1 MIIKKYLAKT
11 EKDAIEKAKEELG
24 SNAIV
29 MNVKKVHPRGIMR
42 IFLRA
47 KVEVTAA
54 LDENTNYTEEKP
66 QPKTTTVGDKRT
78 KFDVSIPPLEGL
90 PPLEAP
96 GKGVPKPSSSTS
108 GKADNEGTN
117 EERLSQLLNLLE
129 KQMTDKNVSTAAN
142 GTKARS
148 SAGTSRDDS
157 RDGREPVRR
166 EPVRREE
173 PARREEPIRRDSSDR
188 RAAQARDDREE
199 KEEIRK
205 RLNEA
210 SKESRASDRKDTDE
224 SDREEADNPEKKD
237 KGAIYRDLIYKKLI
251 QNEVDESIAD
261 AILDEAK
268 RALPKDAAVDQI
280 LGSVYQRI
288 ILMIG
293 QPYTINYKPNEP
305 TKFIFFLGST
315 GVGKTTT
322 IAKLASRLKLEQNC
336 KLALVTAD
344 TYRVAAVEQLRVYA
358 DILSVPLHV
367 IYHPEELEGMLDDLQ
382 KYDVVLVDTA
392 GCSHKNTEQIDE
404 IQTLLEQVPIS
415 KRLVYLCLSAG
426 TKYRDL
432 KEIANVYSEITDYS
446 IIFTKLDETLSAGV
460 VLNMKVSTKCPL
472 SYVTNGQN
480 VPDDISRIDAQ
491 AIAKQLMS

>member
-54 LDENTNYTEEKP
+54 LDENQNYTEEKP
-66 QPKTTTVGDKRT
+66 APKTRPVGDKRT

-96 GKGVPKPSSSTS
+96 QKAAPKPSLSTGGAAKS
-108 GKADNEGTN
+108 DGTN

-129 KQMTDKNVSTAAN
+129 QQMTDKDATQSRASSVREPVRDEAPVRREP
-142 GTKARS
+142 ARRE
-148 SAGTSRDDS
+148 APVR
-157 RDGREPVRR
+157 REEPVRR
-166 EPVRREE
+166 EPVSRE
-173 PARREEPIRRDSSDR
+173 
-188 RAAQARDDREE
+188 DRED
-199 KEEIRK
+199 KEQIRK
-205 RLNEA
+205 RLSEA
-210 SKESRASDRKDTDE
+210 SKEKRTYDDDDRDVN
-224 SDREEADNPEKKD
+224 EEAEKPEEKKD
-237 KGAIYRDLIYKKLI
+237 KGAVYRDLIYKKLI
-251 QNEVDESIAD
+251 QNEVDASIAD

-305 TKFIFFLGST
+305 TKFVFFLGST

-367 IYHPEELEGMLDDLQ
+367 IYNPEELEGMLDDLE

-392 GCSHKNTEQIDE
+392 GCSHKNTEQIEE

-432 KEIANVYSEITDYS
+432 KEIANVYSDITDYS
-446 IIFTKLDETLSAGV
+446 IIFTKLDETQSAGV

-491 AIAKQLMS
+491 AVAKQLMS

>member
-29 MNVKKVHPRGIMR
+29 MNVKKVHPKGIMR

-54 LDENTNYTEEKP
+54 LDENTSYTEEKP
-66 QPKTTTVGDKRT
+66 AHKPAPADNKRT
-78 KFDVSIPPLEGL
+78 KFDVSIPPLEGV

-96 GKGVPKPSSSTS
+96 QKAIPKPSSSTS
-108 GKADNEGTN
+108 DKKIAPAEGSN
-117 EERLSQLLNLLE
+117 EERLSQLLSILE
-129 KQMTDKNVSTAAN
+129 KQMTEKNPVESQ
-142 GTKARS
+142 K
-148 SAGTSRDDS
+148 
-157 RDGREPVRR
+157 REPEKNEDIRR
-166 EPVRREE
+166 EP
-173 PARREEPIRRDSSDR
+173 PARDKVVKKDSDR
-188 RAAQARDDREE
+188 E

-210 SKESRASDRKDTDE
+210 SKDKRSHEDKDHDDRDKK
-224 SDREEADNPEKKD
+224 EEEENPEEKD

-288 ILMIG
+288 ILMLG

-305 TKFIFFLGST
+305 TKFVFFLGST

-344 TYRVAAVEQLRVYA
+344 TYRIAAAEQLKVYA
-358 DILSVPLHV
+358 DILSVPMEV
-367 IYHPEELEGMLDDLQ
+367 IYEPSEMAGLIDELE
-382 KYDVVLVDTA
+382 KYDVVLIDTA
-392 GCSHKNTEQIDE
+392 GCSHKNSEQMEDIRE
-404 IQTLLEQVPIS
+404 LLDQVPIS
-415 KRLVYLCLSAG
+415 KRLVYLVLSVG

-446 IIFTKLDETLSAGV
+446 IIFTKLDETSSVGV
-460 VLNMKVSTKCPL
+460 MLNMKMDTKCPL
-472 SYVTNGQN
+472 SYVTNGQG

-491 AIAKQLMS
+491 SVAKQLMS

>member
-29 MNVKKVHPRGIMR
+29 MNVKKVHPKGIMR

-54 LDENTNYTEEKP
+54 LDENTSYTEEKP
-66 QPKTTTVGDKRT
+66 AHKPAPADNKRT
-78 KFDVSIPPLEGL
+78 KFDVSIPPLEGV

-96 GKGVPKPSSSTS
+96 QKAIPKPSSSTS
-108 GKADNEGTN
+108 DKKIAPAEGSN
-117 EERLSQLLNLLE
+117 EERLSQLLSILE
-129 KQMTDKNVSTAAN
+129 KQMTEKSPVESQ
-142 GTKARS
+142 K
-148 SAGTSRDDS
+148 
-157 RDGREPVRR
+157 REPEKNEDIRR
-166 EPVRREE
+166 EP
-173 PARREEPIRRDSSDR
+173 PARDKVVKKDSDR
-188 RAAQARDDREE
+188 E

-210 SKESRASDRKDTDE
+210 SKDKRSHEDKDRD
-224 SDREEADNPEKKD
+224 DRDKKEEEENPEEKD

-288 ILMIG
+288 ILMLG

-305 TKFIFFLGST
+305 TKFVFFLGST

-344 TYRVAAVEQLRVYA
+344 TYRIAAAEQLKVYA
-358 DILSVPLHV
+358 DILSVPMEV
-367 IYHPEELEGMLDDLQ
+367 IYEPSEMAGLIDELE
-382 KYDVVLVDTA
+382 KYDVVLIDTA
-392 GCSHKNTEQIDE
+392 GCSHKNSEQMEDIRE
-404 IQTLLEQVPIS
+404 LLDQVPIS
-415 KRLVYLCLSAG
+415 KRLVYLVLSVG

-446 IIFTKLDETLSAGV
+446 IIFTKLDETSSVGV
-460 VLNMKVSTKCPL
+460 MLNMKMDTKCPL
-472 SYVTNGQN
+472 SYVTNGQG

-491 AIAKQLMS
+491 SVAKQLMS

>member
-66 QPKTTTVGDKRT
+66 TPKTTPVGDKRT
-78 KFDVSIPPLEGL
+78 KFDVSIPPIDGL

-96 GKGVPKPSSSTS
+96 QKSAPRPSLSTGNKGA
-108 GKADNEGTN
+108 ADGTN

-129 KQMTDKNVSTAAN
+129 KQMTDKQV
-142 GTKARS
+142 
-148 SAGTSRDDS
+148 TSRDS
-157 RDGREPVRR
+157 EPVRR
-166 EPVRREE
+166 EPARRESTTVRDE
-173 PARREEPIRRDSSDR
+173 PARREPARREPDRRRDSYES
-188 RAAQARDDREE
+188 DDRED
-199 KEEIRK
+199 KDAIRK
-205 RLNEA
+205 RLSEA
-210 SKESRASDRKDTDE
+210 SKESMPPEPDDRDKKEDADKP
-224 SDREEADNPEKKD
+224 EEKD

-305 TKFIFFLGST
+305 TKFVFFLGST

-367 IYHPEELEGMLDDLQ
+367 IYHPEELEGMLDDLE

-392 GCSHKNTEQIDE
+392 GCSHKNTEQIDD
-404 IQTLLEQVPIS
+404 IRILLEQVPIS

-432 KEIANVYSEITDYS
+432 KEIANVYSDITDYS

-460 VLNMKVSTKCPL
+460 MLNMKVSTKCPL

-491 AIAKQLMS
+491 AVAKQLMS

>member
-29 MNVKKVHPRGIMR
+29 MNVKKVHPKGIMR

-54 LDENTNYTEEKP
+54 LDENTSYTEEKP
-66 QPKTTTVGDKRT
+66 AHKPAPADNKRT
-78 KFDVSIPPLEGL
+78 KFDVSIPPLEGV

-96 GKGVPKPSSSTS
+96 QKAIPKPSSSTS
-108 GKADNEGTN
+108 DKKIAPAEGSN
-117 EERLSQLLNLLE
+117 EERLSQLLSILE
-129 KQMTDKNVSTAAN
+129 KQMTEKNPVESQ
-142 GTKARS
+142 K
-148 SAGTSRDDS
+148 
-157 RDGREPVRR
+157 RELEKNEDIRR
-166 EPVRREE
+166 EP
-173 PARREEPIRRDSSDR
+173 PARDKAVKKDSDR
-188 RAAQARDDREE
+188 E

-210 SKESRASDRKDTDE
+210 SKDKRSHEDKDRD
-224 SDREEADNPEKKD
+224 DRDKKEEEENPEEKD

-288 ILMIG
+288 ILMLG

-305 TKFIFFLGST
+305 TKFVFFLGST

-344 TYRVAAVEQLRVYA
+344 TYRIAAAEQLKVYA
-358 DILSVPLHV
+358 DILSVPMEV
-367 IYHPEELEGMLDDLQ
+367 IYEPSEMAGLIDELE
-382 KYDVVLVDTA
+382 KYDVVLIDTA
-392 GCSHKNTEQIDE
+392 GCSHKNSEQMEDIRE
-404 IQTLLEQVPIS
+404 LLDQVPIS
-415 KRLVYLCLSAG
+415 KRLVYLVLSVG

-446 IIFTKLDETLSAGV
+446 IIFTKLDETSSVGV
-460 VLNMKVSTKCPL
+460 MLNMKMDTKCPL
-472 SYVTNGQN
+472 SYVTNGQG

-491 AIAKQLMS
+491 SVAKQLMS

>member
-129 KQMTDKNVSTAAN
+129 KQMT
-142 GTKARS
+142 
-148 SAGTSRDDS
+148 
-157 RDGREPVRR
+157 EPVRR

-188 RAAQARDDREE
+188 RAAQERDDREE

-224 SDREEADNPEKKD
+224 PDREETDNPEKKD

-305 TKFIFFLGST
+305 TKFVFFLGST

-367 IYHPEELEGMLDDLQ
+367 IYHPEELKGMLDDLQ

>member
-29 MNVKKVHPRGIMR
+29 MNVKKVHPKGIMR

-54 LDENTNYTEEKP
+54 LDENTSYTEEKP
-66 QPKTTTVGDKRT
+66 AHKPAPADNKRT
-78 KFDVSIPPLEGL
+78 KFDVSIPPLEGV

-96 GKGVPKPSSSTS
+96 QKAIPKPSSSTS
-108 GKADNEGTN
+108 DKKIAPAEGSN
-117 EERLSQLLNLLE
+117 EERLSQLLSILE
-129 KQMTDKNVSTAAN
+129 KQMTEKSPVESQ
-142 GTKARS
+142 K
-148 SAGTSRDDS
+148 
-157 RDGREPVRR
+157 REPEKNEDIRR
-166 EPVRREE
+166 EP
-173 PARREEPIRRDSSDR
+173 PARDKVVKKDSDR
-188 RAAQARDDREE
+188 E

-210 SKESRASDRKDTDE
+210 SKDKRSHEDKDRD
-224 SDREEADNPEKKD
+224 DRDKKEEEENPEEKD

-288 ILMIG
+288 ILMLG

-305 TKFIFFLGST
+305 TKFVFFLGST

-336 KLALVTAD
+336 KLARVTAD
-344 TYRVAAVEQLRVYA
+344 TYRIAAAEQLKVYA
-358 DILSVPLHV
+358 DILSVPMEV
-367 IYHPEELEGMLDDLQ
+367 IYEPSEMAGLIDELE
-382 KYDVVLVDTA
+382 KYDVVLIDTA
-392 GCSHKNTEQIDE
+392 GCSHKNSEQMEDIRE
-404 IQTLLEQVPIS
+404 LLDQVPIS
-415 KRLVYLCLSAG
+415 KRLVYLVLSVG

-446 IIFTKLDETLSAGV
+446 IIFTKLDETSSVGV
-460 VLNMKVSTKCPL
+460 MLNMKMDTKCPL
-472 SYVTNGQN
+472 SYVTNGQG

-491 AIAKQLMS
+491 SVAKQLMS

>member
-29 MNVKKVHPRGIMR
+29 MNVKKVHPKGIMR

-54 LDENTNYTEEKP
+54 LDENTSYTEEKP
-66 QPKTTTVGDKRT
+66 ARKPAPADNKRT
-78 KFDVSIPPLEGL
+78 KFDVSIPPLEGV
-90 PPLEAP
+90 PPLETPQKAIP
-96 GKGVPKPSSSTS
+96 EPSSSTS
-108 GKADNEGTN
+108 AKKSAPAEGSN
-117 EERLSQLLNLLE
+117 EERLSQLLSILE
-129 KQMTDKNVSTAAN
+129 KQMTEKTPAESL
-142 GTKARS
+142 
-148 SAGTSRDDS
+148 
-157 RDGREPVRR
+157 RR
-166 EPVRREE
+166 EPVKNESFKRETT
-173 PARREEPIRRDSSDR
+173 ARDQVVKRDSDH
-188 RAAQARDDREE
+188 E

-205 RLNEA
+205 RLNEV
-210 SKESRASDRKDTDE
+210 SKDKRSFEDKGRDDHDDKK
-224 SDREEADNPEKKD
+224 EEENQEEKD

-288 ILMIG
+288 ILMLG

-305 TKFIFFLGST
+305 TKFVFFLGST

-344 TYRVAAVEQLRVYA
+344 TYRIAAAEQLKVYA
-358 DILSVPLHV
+358 DILSVPMEV
-367 IYHPEELEGMLDDLQ
+367 IYEPAEMAGLIDELE
-382 KYDVVLVDTA
+382 KYDVVLIDTA
-392 GCSHKNTEQIDE
+392 GCSHKNSEQMEDIRE
-404 IQTLLEQVPIS
+404 LLDQVPIS
-415 KRLVYLCLSAG
+415 KRLVYLVLSVG

-446 IIFTKLDETLSAGV
+446 IIFTKLDETSSVGV
-460 VLNMKVSTKCPL
+460 MLNMKMDTKCPL
-472 SYVTNGQN
+472 SYVTNGQG

-491 AIAKQLMS
+491 SVAKQLMS